1 MEKKKKQERGEFINP
16 IDPDKIAD
24 NPHSL
29 PYAHTRGSVEVK
41 PIDKGKAK
49 GRAVKAMYEQ
59 TDMQLE
65 QIRRQIE
72 LLARQARSIQ
82 DRVRVSEEIYL
93 AEMNFEPLMGNIYH
107 LYRRSDGNSLLSLVG
122 PREWGSKPPYRFVAT
137 ARLLSDHTWEVLEQS
152 TEEE

>member
-1 MEKKKKQERGEFINP
+1 MNKKNKQETEEFINP
-16 IDPDKIAD
+16 IDPDKITAT
-24 NPHSL
+24 PHSL

-41 PIDKGKAK
+41 PIDKGRAK

-72 LLARQARSIQ
+72 LLARQARAIQ
-82 DRVRVSEEIYL
+82 DRVQLSEEIYL

-107 LYRRSDGNSLLSLVG
+107 LYRRREGKALLSLVG
-122 PREWGSKPPYRFVAT
+122 PREWGSKPPYQFVAT
-137 ARLLSDHTWEVLEQS
+137 ARLLSDHTWEILEQS